1 MVEEEAALALDDDKA
16 EAALSLFHSNWKR
29 GMLRPSP
36 SKDVAVTINYHYL
49 PNLDCCMSAVPL
61 IREFH
66 DIIRPLSLFLSPAS
80 AGAAPTKNT
89 ISSTS

>member
-1 MVEEEAALALDDDKA
+1 MVVEEEAALALDDDKA

-36 SKDVAVTINYHYL
+36 SKDAAVTINYHYL

-61 IREFH
+61 IRELVLSRYDRSHFFF
-66 DIIRPLSLFLSPAS
+66 RPL
-80 AGAAPTKNT
+80 GAAPTKNT

>member
-36 SKDVAVTINYHYL
+36 SKDAAVTINYHYL

-61 IREFH
+61 IRELVCH
-66 DIIRPLSLFLSPAS
+66 DTTAHFFFRPL
-80 AGAAPTKNT
+80 GAAPTKNT
-89 ISSTS
+89 IS

>member
-1 MVEEEAALALDDDKA
+1 MVVEEEAALALDDDKA

-61 IREFH
+61 IRELVCH
-66 DIIRPLSLFLSPAS
+66 DI
-80 AGAAPTKNT
+80 
-89 ISSTS
+89 

>member
-1 MVEEEAALALDDDKA
+1 VLVEKEAALALDDDKA

-36 SKDVAVTINYHYL
+36 SKDAAVTINYHYL

-61 IREFH
+61 IRELVCH
-66 DIIRPLSLFLSPAS
+66 DTTALTFSFARWRRTEEKFDIF
-80 AGAAPTKNT
+80 
-89 ISSTS
+89 

>member
-1 MVEEEAALALDDDKA
+1 MLVEEEAALALDDDKA

-36 SKDVAVTINYHYL
+36 SKDAAVTINYHYL

-61 IREFH
+61 IRELVCVT
-66 DIIRPLSLFLSPAS
+66 IRPHFSFARWR
-80 AGAAPTKNT
+80 PTDEKYD
-89 ISSTS
+89 IF